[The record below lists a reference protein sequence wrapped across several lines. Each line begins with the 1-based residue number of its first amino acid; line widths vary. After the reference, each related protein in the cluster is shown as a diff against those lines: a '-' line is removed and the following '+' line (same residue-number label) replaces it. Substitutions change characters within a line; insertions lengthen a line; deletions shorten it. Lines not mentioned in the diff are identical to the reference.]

1 MGTSH
6 RHKATIVGQPNW
18 GSASSSVTKLA
29 NALVK
34 INTFND
40 DEAAD
45 KVDLRRIKYERKIYK
60 HYHYAIRNYI
70 RAVGGREVVSTGRS
84 RAIGHA
90 GMVLASNFVNAFAQ
104 IHSEGC
110 LNWLERRLGTHTLE
124 GKSCQ
129 ELLDMLKEYISL
141 DVIGLDET
149 AANEAFEHILGLLG
163 NNVDNSVELDDVF
176 NQLMQ
181 TDQIKDVIDEFF
193 GMYIFSHLSQN
204 LAEKL
209 EKRYGLDL
217 MPMNEIKDLITEDLK
232 KGRESRST
240 ESINWGSVEGIDFM
254 QKEFD
259 RIIYILSGYED

>member
-1 MGTSH
+1 
-6 RHKATIVGQPNW
+6 
-18 GSASSSVTKLA
+18 
-29 NALVK
+29 
-34 INTFND
+34 
-40 DEAAD
+40 
-45 KVDLRRIKYERKIYK
+45 
-60 HYHYAIRNYI
+60 
-70 RAVGGREVVSTGRS
+70 
-84 RAIGHA
+84 
-90 GMVLASNFVNAFAQ
+90 MVLASNFVNAFAQ
-104 IHSEGC
+104 IPSEGC

-149 AANEAFEHILGLLG
+149 AANEAFEHVLGLLG
-163 NNVDNSVELDDVF
+163 NNIENAVELDDVF

-181 TDQIKDVIDEFF
+181 TDQIKDVLDEFF

-217 MPMNEIKDLITEDLK
+217 MPMNEIKDFIIEDLK

-240 ESINWGSVEGIDFM
+240 ESINWGGVEGIDFM